1 MAIKERNFWTFLLL
15 SIVTCGIY
23 ALYFWY
29 VYTDDLNR
37 ICSEKVP
44 GDKPSMNF
52 ILVWLLS
59 LVTCGI
65 YYYVWLYQ
73 QGNRMSDAARGYGR
87 EFHETGTTYLLW
99 CLLGALICG
108 IGAYYGFYLMI
119 RNMNTLADDY
129 NREHG
134 VAAY

>member
-1 MAIKERNFWTFLLL
+1 
-15 SIVTCGIY
+15 
-23 ALYFWY
+23 
-29 VYTDDLNR
+29 
-37 ICSEKVP
+37 
-44 GDKPSMNF
+44 
-52 ILVWLLS
+52 
-59 LVTCGI
+59 
-65 YYYVWLYQ
+65 
-73 QGNRMSDAARGYGR
+73 MSDAARGYGR
-87 EFHETGTTYLLW
+87 EFHETGTTHLLW